1 MPENNGYIDML
12 PSQPVHV
19 NGATNHDQN
28 DHNTKSMGCQ
38 HWCKPSVNQRN
49 GLRDESCLHD
59 GGNFN
64 CNAVPDSW
72 MHTVYSSCTMH
83 GRPTL
88 LLPWGSPGIC
98 SLTKNVTLSDSWTT
112 IKIITRRSQWV
123 ATRPVNVGWKGADLW
138 INCNTNDISGKHFD
152 IPPNQRIQNWPKIN
166 NQKNSFR
173 VGSGKDYCIS
183 KTVQKSITGK

>member
-1 MPENNGYIDML
+1 M
-12 PSQPVHV
+12 V
-19 NGATNHDQN
+19 
-28 DHNTKSMGCQ
+28 CQ

-49 GLRDESCLHD
+49 GLCAKSCLHN

-64 CNAVPDSW
+64 CNAVPDGW
-72 MHTVYSSCTMH
+72 MHTVYNSSCTMH
-83 GRPTL
+83 GTL
-88 LLPWGSPGIC
+88 LLPRGSPGIC

-152 IPPNQRIQNWPKIN
+152 IPPNQRIQNWPKIK

-173 VGSGKDYCIS
+173 VGSGKDYCICSS
-183 KTVQKSITGK
+183 KINNGKIVLGGARITAGAKNKYCLNALE